1 MQTQTYDV
9 MMKFAHEQR
18 RENES
23 DAQAFSRYAQ
33 SPEGRELFAKHQSEQ
48 LGDSVSYT
56 PPGSVAVAK
65 SMPPSTLW
73 TGLVSGIQRIAKC
86 SQSQA
91 IDMAMRTEEGRLA
104 FKVSNAAEM
113 AKNYDASDTVYYR
126 AEVDA
131 HLGAMGKAAKS
142 TTLSEY
148 ERLVEETL
156 AKFPQ
161 MTRSDAMER
170 VRALNPEAWLKFKE
184 MMPDGGDPMDAPVSG
199 KPAPRHE
206 TMFDSPMSGSQQNAG
221 RDVRP
226 GPQPSDAVRF
236 KREDDRCVRA
246 VADVFKSIADDGTLS
261 TGAKLRL
268 MDECIRDANAFLGR
282 AA

>member
-1 MQTQTYDV
+1 MQTEIYNV
-9 MMKFAHEQR
+9 MMKFAREQR

-23 DAQAFSRYAQ
+23 EAQAFSRYIQ
-33 SPEGRELFAKHQSEQ
+33 SPEGRELFQKHQSEQ

-56 PPGSVAVAK
+56 PPGSAAVEK
-65 SMPPSTLW
+65 SAPPSTLW
-73 TGLVSGIQRIAKC
+73 TGLVAGIRRIAKC
-86 SQSQA
+86 SEAQA
-91 IDMAMRTEEGRLA
+91 IDMAMKTEEGRLA

-131 HLGAMGKAAKS
+131 HLGALGKAAKS

-156 AKFPQ
+156 AKFPG
-161 MTRSDAMER
+161 MRRSDAMER
-170 VRALNPEAWLKFKE
+170 VRSLNPPAWENFKL
-184 MMPDGGDPMDAPVSG
+184 MMPDGGNPMDAPVSG
-199 KPAPRHE
+199 RPAPTHQ
-206 TMFDSPMSGSQQNAG
+206 TMQDSPMSGSQQNAG

-226 GPQPSDAVRF
+226 GPQPDDSVRF
-236 KREDDRCVRA
+236 KRDDR
-246 VADVFKSIADDGTLS
+246 VAKAIAEVVKGIASDTSLS
-261 TGAKLRL
+261 DSEKLRL
-268 MDECIRDANAFLGR
+268 LDECITDANAFMSR